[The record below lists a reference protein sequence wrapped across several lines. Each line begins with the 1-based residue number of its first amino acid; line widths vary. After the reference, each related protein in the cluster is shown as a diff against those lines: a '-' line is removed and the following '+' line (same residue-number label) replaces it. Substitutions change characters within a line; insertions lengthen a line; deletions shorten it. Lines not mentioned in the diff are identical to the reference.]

1 MLPFVRLSYAAATE
15 YTWADS
21 EALEIALVEN
31 LQRENLSPL
40 EEADGYKRLMDEFSH
55 TQEAL
60 GDLLGKSRSHVANM
74 MRLLSLPNEV
84 KTLLETGKLSAGH
97 GRALLG
103 ADDPAALARAVVKKG
118 LNVRQTEKLVKSGN
132 IANKSGTGKRIKD
145 SNTVALEH
153 DLAALLG
160 LQVTI
165 DFKDPGGKLI
175 IAYESLEQLDEILKR
190 LKGRGDS
197 KTD

>member
-1 MLPFVRLSYAAATE
+1 
-15 YTWADS
+15 
-21 EALEIALVEN
+21 
-31 LQRENLSPL
+31 
-40 EEADGYKRLMDEFSH
+40 MDEFLY

-103 ADDPAALARAVVKKG
+103 ADDPAALARDVIKKG

-132 IANKSGTGKRIKD
+132 IANKPETRKRIKD

-165 DFKDPGGKLI
+165 DFKDPGGRLV

-190 LKGRGDS
+190 LRGRGAPQ
-197 KTD
+197 TD